1 MEQSLN
7 QVRFSQFKTLE
18 KDADTKNVYVV
29 GYDANF
35 AANNENVKIAV
46 PDLINAAIET
56 IIELDDITGP
66 ITVVDG
72 KITIN
77 DEILPDGITVDGCSF
92 MKCLISKYG
101 SSFEEFLP
109 DVNLTLNDETGKNE
123 IIITLFDD
131 NHKLPFFE
139 GNYFVKVILVK
150 K

>member
-18 KDADTKNVYVV
+18 KDADAKNVYVV

-77 DEILPDGITVDGCSF
+77 DEILPEGLTVDGCSF
-92 MKCLISKYG
+92 MK
-101 SSFEEFLP
+101 
-109 DVNLTLNDETGKNE
+109 
-123 IIITLFDD
+123 
-131 NHKLPFFE
+131 
-139 GNYFVKVILVK
+139 
-150 K
+150 